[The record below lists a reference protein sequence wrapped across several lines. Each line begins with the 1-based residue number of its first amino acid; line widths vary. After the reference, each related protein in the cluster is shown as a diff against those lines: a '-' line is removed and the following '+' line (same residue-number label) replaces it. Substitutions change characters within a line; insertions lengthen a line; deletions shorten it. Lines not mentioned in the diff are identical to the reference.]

1 MATKITS
8 KKPNFGNSRSHAK
21 NQGNRI
27 QKTNMQNVTINGIKV
42 KITAREKRTLDK
54 ATTVKE
60 TKTTTNVEE

>member
-27 QKTNMQNVTINGIKV
+27 QKTNMQNVTIDGIKV

-54 ATTVKE
+54 GNK
-60 TKTTTNVEE
+60 